1 VDAMD
6 EKIIGMAGASGSILQ
21 FVVATSK
28 CFYQEP

>member
-21 FVVATSK
+21 FVIAT